1 MNAVE
6 RVAERGEQSA
16 RHSGASL
23 TTQRDRR
30 VRTDGRLDGELVERL
45 LADVAGALG
54 IDVGSITVH
63 VDDESAARTRARRAR
78 GLSAGRQ
85 VDLDPAAFDPRS
97 ARGRALLAHEV
108 VHVAQR
114 DDVARVPNRVRPN
127 VAAAEQE
134 AQGIAERFAAGRTVR
149 RPVATLPSAHVATD
163 LDWAGR
169 ADLEQALDAIDESVR
184 ESRPS
189 EWATLEGAFD
199 AENRISAD
207 QADHVVDALAGVPI
221 IVARSLVHVL
231 VPARR
236 LALVKRFTNA
246 HRENHR
252 PVVIA
257 AMAAL
262 DRGSA
267 EELTKGDLEGIEILG
282 LEEMERNLY
291 LLALSRVRQEVI
303 AELLAEESKDPERPA
318 RLHALLNGED
328 LSLTPVTVMLFQA
341 EEEARRDTNRL
352 RQRQRNAARIA
363 ERANE
368 LRRQIR
374 GRTSDAEAAARS
386 LGAEE
391 EEEDDRR
398 DIVAALEQSG
408 DIERLLDKLDDNDG
422 PGTQLVDR
430 STPAILSVRATSA
443 NLATVSDRL
452 SGGIF
457 GWNWTEDIAITDAD
471 ALVAFQ
477 VLSVLP
483 LDIRERLFRAQD
495 SSPQLPVVR
504 PESAELLDKMERNLP
519 DWFKEGSDYRSLAVE
534 RDAEGRL
541 RERGRRLEEAWNRE
555 GTAGWLIEVRRLI
568 RDDKFAEAFKALDE
582 GVIDPPADQSQAGRA
597 QAPGAP
603 AATTQRIEMTPN
615 VRAAIVDRLDAFG
628 VMDGFL
634 ENLPYEIRQ
643 GRDHRLGLLRICTAR
658 SIPHLLR
665 HIDALLRLG
674 LFDWAV
680 RSWEADLA
688 YVMFRALPPHEQRRF
703 GRIGEI
709 TSELSADART
719 WSGTNLL
726 DAPTSDMRLRDVQR
740 QLNDE
745 TLWRASRRGQLR
757 ALVGLAIALG
767 DGRTPFECSQRFEAY
782 RDASLQ
788 ELVSRFSLY
797 DPRANRTEYREGT
810 LENLSILAEGPFA
823 YGKLIFGL
831 IWVAIRDAFAGDFA
845 LRLDGTISHAD
856 FDLNELGDLLGGQV
870 GGARFAERR
879 GGVSERANLAGLE
892 FDQRNNTL
900 HLSIPELA
908 IDGLGILRETWV
920 ANIGRIRA
928 TGLVVDATFETHNLR
943 HPRQVQLRMDRAGL
957 DDILYTT
964 PTKVHGATGLD
975 LAGLR
980 VTSGASTVAEH
991 STTGRGLWTYIP
1003 IFAPLA
1009 EWAYLFFQVI
1019 GLGMNGSK
1027 QLGAGITE
1035 LRSANVETSGIRVEG
1050 MHIDGFPIESI
1061 TTGPI
1066 RLGWGGT
1073 EATYLQEQKRAV
1085 SSRLAALDR
1094 PSAASDPAAI
1104 EEQRARLT
1112 AQLAEIEAALP
1123 RALDDDRALDDL
1135 MRRSQ
1140 TDPSSL
1146 SADDHRRIRELQSR
1160 KGGLTVDAG
1169 PIQLTGIGDLA
1180 TSATIERVSGD
1191 LSARLLAGSRL
1202 TDAALAEQFTRSGP
1216 PETLRSQL
1224 EGRGRLDLGRVD
1236 VVLTPPSLAQLRQW
1250 RGDAERAGGVQR
1262 VAALDQAIEERQELD
1277 ALLVARDRLA
1287 RDGRQP
1293 PRAEVDRVEELTRRL
1308 AGHIQATDAYVGLTS
1323 GAAVTAVIGARR
1335 VTGSNI
1341 STRSFGVDRF
1351 DVTDAQFPITNAGSA
1366 AALLTLGRSDIT
1378 LGGERTGD
1386 RISDAPLHVRQATL
1400 TGVRVGAGDERVGTV
1415 TITGLTGGTVS
1426 EVPEGIR
1433 ITDLRVDSIEG
1444 REVRLHIGSHGIDAP
1459 GGVAIE
1465 GITANVL
1472 IPTSGRVDQPG
1483 TSITGAVVESLT
1495 IDAVR
1500 VLQPVTPPQRDE
1512 EAPEGGAAEEQ
1523 APIRYTNLEAG
1534 ISVSLYDGALRDI
1547 WAENVTIDATDAI
1560 SVRPTNVER
1569 DAEGRPVNQT
1579 LGGIGQIDGLRLAAA
1594 IGHHNVRATL
1604 NSPQPG
1610 DRSQS
1615 VLTVGTAAAG
1625 GFFLDLKN
1633 LTGTDASYSSPD
1645 GTVRVRRLDLSHGR
1659 LRFDGDHVVL
1669 EAFEVPQLVLGSLS
1683 WKIGDTGR
1691 LTSVGGAT
1699 LTDIRATADA
1709 RLEQTAGGDRR
1720 LAEFTLPELR
1730 VGSITAEDLRYRDGP
1745 LDISL
1750 RRLGPTDPAPVSINN
1765 LRVTDVHWQRGQ
1777 QVTGRAETG
1786 AVGLAVDAGS
1796 GPPGAALARR
1806 EWGFIGQLYAGS
1818 LYVSR
1823 DAAGVISLG
1832 GENIGAAGD
1841 VHVRDLIDTHVD
1853 VSGLTVPELRIEGNT
1868 ISVPAGAGRALRLG
1882 RLELSALRLN
1892 AGGFQITTSPR
1903 QNVTLEDLGAAFTIE
1918 LEDVAAVPAAPDRA
1932 ATPASK
1938 RLKSITVPELDIGSI
1953 ATTGLQ
1959 ITVPG
1964 LFSVTLSS
1972 GAARSS
1978 SIRGIHLRDF
1988 RLAARPIA
1996 GTTRT
2001 ELGEPTFT
2009 SIVIDHIDLR
2019 DIAINVPLDETIGP
2033 DYPTATAP
2041 APVAAD
2047 DPWRQWKNAF
2057 RLPGDLWVSAFER
2070 LLDAVTGHINFDLF
2084 LPIYVYGMRPDTW
2097 QSGDRFK
2104 VRVSIVNG
2112 EVNFKELEDNAA
2124 GGILD
2129 MLIDFEVKGN
2139 TLVIEL
2145 DLSEAGALAVGGAG
2159 AAGGAY
2165 FGGPLGAGIGAVGG
2179 GIVGFGAGLLAS
2191 KDLVT
2196 WSLTPSEAER
2206 ADKQGLV
2213 RLRRLLLP
2221 LPSKS
2226 GSGGSAEID
2235 FGAMELSNA
2244 DIFLSI
2250 SNPGPVT
2257 VTLPGSVGTL
2267 DFAADALHGLSITSP
2282 SGIPG
2287 RPGGS
2292 PRVCAVT
2299 PPLPAS
2305 LQFAL
2310 DWLRLT
2316 GANLTL
2322 PYGQL
2327 TTGAVRIENLRNGRL
2342 ALERLP
2348 LPTSPVRPS
2357 APHDTAL
2364 GIRLVSFSGVVGTL
2378 AIENVQLLAPTAAPP
2393 GGGGSGP

>member
-6 RVAERGEQSA
+6 RVAERGGQST
-16 RHSGASL
+16 RRSGASL
-23 TTQRDRR
+23 TSPPDRR
-30 VRTDGRLDGELVERL
+30 VRCDGRVDGELVERL

-97 ARGRALLAHEV
+97 ARGRALLAHEI

-114 DDVARVPNRVRPN
+114 DDVARVPNRIRPN
-127 VAAAEQE
+127 VTAAEQE
-134 AQGIAERFAAGRTVR
+134 AQRTAERFAAGRTVR
-149 RPVATLPSAHVATD
+149 RPVATLPSEHVAAD

-184 ESRPS
+184 DSRPS

-207 QADHVVDALAGVPI
+207 HADHVVDALAGVPI

-246 HRENHR
+246 HRGNHR

-267 EELTKGDLEGIEILG
+267 EELTKGDLEGIELLG

-291 LLALSRVRQEVI
+291 LLALSRVRQELI
-303 AELLAEESKDPERPA
+303 TELLAEESNDPERPA
-318 RLHALLNGED
+318 RLHALVNGED

-341 EEEARRDTNRL
+341 EEEARRDTNRQ
-352 RQRQRNAARIA
+352 RQRERNAARIA
-363 ERANE
+363 ERVNE

-386 LGAEE
+386 LGA

-430 STPAILSVRATSA
+430 STAAILSVRATSA

-495 SSPQLPVVR
+495 TGAVNR
-504 PESAELLDKMERNLP
+504 GDRAELLDKMERNLP
-519 DWFKEGSDYRSLAVE
+519 DWFKEGPEYRSLAVE

-568 RDDKFAEAFKALDE
+568 RDGKLSEAFTALDE
-582 GVIDPPADQSQAGRA
+582 GVINPPADQSQARTA

-603 AATTQRIEMTPN
+603 AATTQRIEMTPD

-628 VMDGFL
+628 VMDGFI
-634 ENLPYEIRQ
+634 EDLPYNIRQ

-665 HIDALLRLG
+665 HIDSLLRLG

-726 DAPTSDMRLRDVQR
+726 DAPTSEMRLRDVRR
-740 QLNDE
+740 QLNEE
-745 TLWRASRRGQLR
+745 TLWRASRMGQLR

-767 DGRTPFECSQRFEAY
+767 DGRTPFECSRRFEAY

-788 ELVSRFSLY
+788 ELVARFSLY
-797 DPRANRTEYREGT
+797 DPRANRTVYEERT
-810 LENLSILAEGPFA
+810 LENLGIGGEGPFA

-845 LRLDGTISHAD
+845 LRLDGTIRHDD

-879 GGVSERANLAGLE
+879 GGVSERANLVGLE

-920 ANIGRIRA
+920 ANVGRIRA

-943 HPRQVQLRMDRAGL
+943 HPRQVQLRMDHAGL

-964 PTKVHGATGLD
+964 PTKVHGAAGLD
-975 LAGLR
+975 LTGLR
-980 VTSGASTVAEH
+980 VTSGASSVAEH
-991 STTGRGLWTYIP
+991 STTGRGFWTYIP

-1009 EWAYLFFQVI
+1009 EWAYLLFQVI
-1019 GLGMNGSK
+1019 GLGLNGSK

-1035 LRSANVETSGIRVEG
+1035 LRSGHVETSAIRIEG

-1085 SSRLAALDR
+1085 DARLAALDR
-1094 PSAASDPAAI
+1094 PSAASDPAAV

-1112 AQLAEIEAALP
+1112 AQLAEIDAALP
-1123 RALDDDRALDDL
+1123 RALDDDRELDNL

-1146 SADDHRRIRELQSR
+1146 SSADHRRIRELQSR

-1216 PETLRSQL
+1216 PENLRSQL

-1250 RGDAERAGGVQR
+1250 REDAERAGGVQR

-1277 ALLVARDRLA
+1277 ALLVTRDRLA

-1293 PRAEVDRVEELTRRL
+1293 ARADVDRVEELTRRL
-1308 AGHIQATDAYVGLTS
+1308 AAHIQATDAYVGLTS
-1323 GAAVTAVIGARR
+1323 GAALTAVIGARR

-1341 STRSFGVDRF
+1341 STRSFGVDRL

-1366 AALLTLGRSDIT
+1366 AALLSLGRSDIT

-1400 TGVRVGAGDERVGTV
+1400 TGVRVGAGDDRVGTV

-1472 IPTSGRVDQPG
+1472 IPMSGRVDQPG

-1495 IDAVR
+1495 VDAVR

-1512 EAPEGGAAEEQ
+1512 EAPEGGPAEEQ

-1534 ISVSLYDGALRDI
+1534 ITVSLYDGALRDI

-1604 NSPQPG
+1604 NSPAPG

-1625 GFFLDLKN
+1625 GFFLDLRN

-1645 GTVRVRRLDLSHGR
+1645 GTVRVRRLDLGHGR
-1659 LRFDGDHVVL
+1659 LRFDGDHIVL

-1691 LTSVGGAT
+1691 LNSVGGAT

-1720 LAEFTLPELR
+1720 LAEFTLPELS

-1765 LRVTDVHWQRGQ
+1765 LRLTDVHWQRGQ

-1786 AVGLAVDAGS
+1786 PVGLAVDAGS
-1796 GPPGAALARR
+1796 GPPGAALDRR

-1832 GENIGAAGD
+1832 GENVGAVGD

-1882 RLELSALRLN
+1882 RLELSALRLS
-1892 AGGFQITTSPR
+1892 AGGLEVSTSPR
-1903 QNVTLEDLGAAFTIE
+1903 QNITLEDLGAAFSIE
-1918 LEDVAAVPAAPDRA
+1918 LEDVPAVPAAPGRA

-1938 RLKSITVPELDIGSI
+1938 RLKSVTIPELDIGSI
-1953 ATTGLQ
+1953 ATTGLR
-1959 ITVPG
+1959 IAVPG

-1972 GAARSS
+1972 TGAHSS
-1978 SIRGIHLRDF
+1978 SVRGIRVRNL
-1988 RLAARPIA
+1988 RLASRTIA
-1996 GTTRT
+1996 GTARS
-2001 ELGEPTFT
+2001 ELGSPTFDT
-2009 SIVIDHIDLR
+2009 VAVDHIDLR
-2019 DIAINVPLDETIGP
+2019 DVAFNIPIDQVIGEDVSEATELAEARASYARWAAGIRPAETWIA
-2033 DYPTATAP
+2033 
-2041 APVAAD
+2041 
-2047 DPWRQWKNAF
+2047 
-2057 RLPGDLWVSAFER
+2057 AFEQ
-2070 LLDAVTGHINFDLF
+2070 LIDNVTGHINFDLF
-2084 LPIYVYGMRPDTW
+2084 LPIRVLGMRPDTW
-2097 QSGDRFK
+2097 QAGDRFK
-2104 VRVSIVNG
+2104 VRVAIVDG
-2112 EVNFKELEDNAA
+2112 EINVAEVEDQAA

-2139 TLVIEL
+2139 RLVVEL

-2159 AAGGAY
+2159 AAIGAR
-2165 FGGPLGAGIGAVGG
+2165 GGPVGAAIGAGVGAA
-2179 GIVGFGAGLLAS
+2179 IGFGAGLAAS
-2191 KDLVT
+2191 QDLVT
-2196 WSLTPSEAER
+2196 WELTPAEARR
-2206 ADKQGLV
+2206 ANEDSLV
-2213 RLRRLLLP
+2213 RLRRLLVP
-2221 LPSKS
+2221 LRTPPTP
-2226 GSGGSAEID
+2226 GGTAEID
-2235 FGAMELSNA
+2235 FGAMALTDV

-2250 SNPGPVT
+2250 TNAAPIT
-2257 VTLPGSVGTL
+2257 ITLPDSLGTL
-2267 DFAADALHGLSITSP
+2267 DFAADTLHGLRITAP

-2299 PPLPAS
+2299 PPLPAG
-2305 LQFAL
+2305 LNIEL

-2316 GANLTL
+2316 GANLNL
-2322 PYGQL
+2322 PFGRL
-2327 TTGAVRIENLRNGRL
+2327 TTGGLRIENLRNGRL
-2342 ALERLP
+2342 ALERLA
-2348 LPTSPVRPS
+2348 LPTSPAKPTRPN
-2357 APHDTAL
+2357 DTAL
-2364 GIRLVSFSGVVGTL
+2364 GIRLRSLSGVAGTL
-2378 AIENVQLLAPTAAPP
+2378 AIDNVELTGTTSATP